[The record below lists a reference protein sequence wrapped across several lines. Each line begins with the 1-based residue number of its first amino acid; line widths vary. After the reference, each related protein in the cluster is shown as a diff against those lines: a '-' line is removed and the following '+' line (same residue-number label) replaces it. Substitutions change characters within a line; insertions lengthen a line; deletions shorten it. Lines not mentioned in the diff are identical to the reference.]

1 MNSIE
6 EKSIRITELTRQ
18 DLLEMIAEVMNAAPG
33 MDTIRMSHSNAKKL
47 GMRGEVFGRRVI
59 AMDEPF
65 PDDYIL
71 AGGAE

>member
-1 MNSIE
+1 MNRPEGKTVS
-6 EKSIRITELTRQ
+6 TMELTRQ
-18 DLLEMIAEVMNAAPG
+18 DLLEMIAEVLNAAPG

-47 GMRGEVFGRRVI
+47 GMPGEVFGRRVI

>member
-18 DLLEMIAEVMNAAPG
+18 DLLEMIAEVLNAAPG
-33 MDTIRMSHSNAKKL
+33 MDTIRMSYANTKKL
-47 GMRGEVFGRRVI
+47 GMPGEVFGRRVI
-59 AMDEPF
+59 VMDDPF
-65 PDDYIL
+65 PDDDIL

>member
-18 DLLEMIAEVMNAAPG
+18 DLLEMIAEVLNAAPG
-33 MDTIRMSHSNAKKL
+33 MDTIRMSYSNAKKL
-47 GMRGEVFGRRVI
+47 GMPGEVFGRRVI
-59 AMDEPF
+59 AMDHPF